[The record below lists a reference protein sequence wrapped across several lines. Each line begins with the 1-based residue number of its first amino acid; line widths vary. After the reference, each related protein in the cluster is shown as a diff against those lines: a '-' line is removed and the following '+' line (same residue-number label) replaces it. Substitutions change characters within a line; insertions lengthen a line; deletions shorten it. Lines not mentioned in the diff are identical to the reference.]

1 MSALTIGSKV
11 KITKGCNARSVT
23 KGATAVIK
31 AVEPL
36 GAEYGHQVKVSLY
49 FLNSFASG
57 KTMAFYARHPNRLAD
72 PEVRLNDGNPS
83 HTVVVRPA

>member
-1 MSALTIGSKV
+1 MTTLAVGSKV
-11 KITKGCNARSVT
+11 RITKGCTARSVT
-23 KGATAVIK
+23 KGATAVVK

-57 KTMAFYARHPNRLAD
+57 TTMAFYARHPNRLAD
-72 PEVRLNDGNPS
+72 PEVRLNDGNPN
-83 HTVVVRPA
+83 HTVIVHPV